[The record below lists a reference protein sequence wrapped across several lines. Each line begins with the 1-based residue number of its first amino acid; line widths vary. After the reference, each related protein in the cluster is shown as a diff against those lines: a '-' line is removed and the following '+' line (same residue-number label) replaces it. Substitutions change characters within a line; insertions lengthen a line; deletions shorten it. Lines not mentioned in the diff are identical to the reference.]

1 MPSIY
6 GGSKAWF
13 LLKDLKQ
20 VILEMQGSGSEV
32 HHNGENCPFCGKDWV
47 DPGPDQS
54 NWVCPDADCIDN
66 KALAA
71 IDRANEFING

>member
-13 LLKDLKQ
+13 LIKDLKQ
-20 VILEMQGSGSEV
+20 VILEMQGIVSEV

-47 DPGPDQS
+47 DPGPEYAHV
-54 NWVCPDADCIDN
+54 VCPDADCIDN
-66 KALAA
+66 KAFNV
-71 IDRANEFING
+71 IYRANEFING